1 MLRMF
6 TDTKCGEG
14 TAADAA
20 MPSLMGGM
28 TGFQGRVIRGGLTW

>member
-20 MPSLMGGM
+20 VPSLMGGM
-28 TGFQGRVIRGGLTW
+28 TGLEAAPFGGLIS